1 MKKCESCGHEN
12 HQTKAR
18 IVGNFFSGT
27 RMVVDSC
34 SKCNWFLFDNEYHKE
49 KVLQVWKQG

>member
-12 HQTKAR
+12 RQTKTR

-34 SKCNWFLFDNEYHKE
+34 RKCNWFLFDSEFHKE